1 MSKASTQKRAVVNA
15 QQGKRVHLEHLE
27 DVPEALTQDDLQ
39 RDLQRLLRHFGPE
52 DSEPEAK

>member
-1 MSKASTQKRAVVNA
+1 MSKASTQKRAVVKD
-15 QQGKRVHLEHLE
+15 QRGKRVYLEHLE

-52 DSEPEAK
+52 RSEPEAQ